1 MSIQIRKVHH
11 RQDFLC
17 ETAARKMQ
25 GTATT
30 TIYLAFIDLKTFD
43 LVSRSGLVKLLQ
55 RIGCPSTLLG
65 ITTSFHTNMKST
77 VSFNGSTSK
86 PFEIRS
92 GVKLCACTSLTLYG
106 IIFFSLLTPNPS
118 CESGSFMLSQHIVTL
133 PFINTCFSLKYT
145 TTLKS
150 RYPSPPCHIQI
161 HFVLQCCIKF

>member
-30 TIYLAFIDLKTFD
+30 TIYLAFIDLKAFD

-92 GVKLCACTSLTLYG
+92 GVTQDCLLAPTRFG
-106 IIFFSLLTPNPS
+106 ILVFFSLLLTHAFQASTDGSIFTPGTMAICS
-118 CESGSFMLSQHIVTL
+118 T
-133 PFINTCFSLKYT
+133 
-145 TTLKS
+145 
-150 RYPSPPCHIQI
+150 
-161 HFVLQCCIKF
+161 